1 MQKPIPSARV
11 QPSDKAED
19 LYVEFLAQV
28 DAGTSDDFDG
38 YCAEHPKHAADL
50 QQLRMEDQRLMN
62 LAKDL
67 GFASG
72 SLIDNSKDTG
82 GTTQPA
88 EVDTDDLTKESS
100 RLVESISGRTTSF
113 GKYHLRRMVG
123 QGSMGEV
130 YRVWDEDLRRHLAMK
145 LLSRTY
151 SGGEQADD
159 LRARRA
165 QARFVEEAQVTSQL
179 DHPGI
184 VPVHDIGVSP
194 QGHLYFTMKLV
205 KGRELLRI
213 IQMVHKE
220 DSEWSLTRALGL
232 ILKVT
237 EAMGYAHSKGVLHR
251 DLKPTNVMIGRY
263 GAVYVMD
270 WGLARVLNLDLDSVR
285 LADGHSTL
293 VVGSDRRDKS
303 DNDPDNPEATRDG
316 DSVGTPAYMAPEQ
329 ARGENAQVGPWT
341 DIYGVGAML
350 YHLLTGRAPY
360 TEPGK
365 RIGAQ
370 AVLWR
375 VREGSPVPTQELA
388 PAVPRELHAVVAKA
402 MARNPKERYASME
415 ELGEDIIAFIEGR
428 LVGAGSHRRGAKA
441 LKLIQRNP
449 LGASAAALILAL
461 GAGWMTSD
469 PREAQAAETLSPAG
483 WTQLEQALLDAP
495 ELDLDAQGAAEMLI
509 WLRASMP
516 GHR

>member
-1 MQKPIPSARV
+1 MHKPIPSILV
-11 QPSDKAED
+11 QPSDQAED
-19 LYVEFLAQV
+19 LYVEYLAQV
-28 DAGTSDDFDG
+28 DAGAMDDFDA
-38 YCAEHPKHAADL
+38 YCSEHPKQAADP
-50 QQLRMEDQRLMN
+50 QQLHMEDLRLMN
-62 LAKDL
+62 LAQDL

-72 SLIDNSKDTG
+72 SLVDASDDTS
-82 GTTQPA
+82 GTAQPVELA
-88 EVDTDDLTKESS
+88 SDELTRESS
-100 RLVESISGRTTSF
+100 RLMESISGRTSSF
-113 GKYHLRRMVG
+113 GKYHLRRLVG

-130 YRVWDEDLRRHLAMK
+130 YKVWDEDLRRHLAMK
-145 LLSRTY
+145 LLSRSY
-151 SGGEQADD
+151 STNAPVEDA
-159 LRARRA
+159 RVRRA

-213 IQMVHKE
+213 IQMVHQAQ
-220 DSEWSLTRALGL
+220 SGWSLTRALGL

-270 WGLARVLNLDLDSVR
+270 WGLARVLNPGLESVE
-285 LADGHSTL
+285 LADGHSTQL
-293 VVGSDRRDKS
+293 VGSDRRDRS
-303 DNDPDNPEATRDG
+303 ADDPDNPEATRDG

-360 TEPGK
+360 TEPGQ

-388 PAVPRELHAVVAKA
+388 PLVPRELHAVVAKA
-402 MARNPKERYASME
+402 MARNPKDRYASME
-415 ELGEDIIAFIEGR
+415 HLSDDIIAFVEGR
-428 LVGAGSHRRGAKA
+428 LVSAGERRRGAGL
-441 LKLIQRNP
+441 LKWVQRNP
-449 LGASAAALILAL
+449 VGAGAAGLILAL
-461 GAGWMTSD
+461 GVAWMSSD
-469 PREAQAAETLSPAG
+469 PRETRAAETLSPSG
-483 WTQLEQALLDAP
+483 WTQLEQALIDHSQS
-495 ELDLDAQGAAEMLI
+495 DLDAEAAGELVSR
-509 WLRASMP
+509 LRATLA
-516 GHR
+516 GR

>member
-1 MQKPIPSARV
+1 MQKPIPSAHV
-11 QPSDKAED
+11 QPSDQAED
-19 LYVEFLAQV
+19 LYVEYLAQV
-28 DAGTSDDFDG
+28 DAGAADDFDA
-38 YCAEHPKHAADL
+38 YCSEHPKQAADL
-50 QQLRMEDQRLMN
+50 QQLRMEDLRLMD
-62 LAKDL
+62 LAHNL

-72 SLIDNSKDTG
+72 SLVDAKEETSNTA
-82 GTTQPA
+82 QPVELA
-88 EVDTDDLTKESS
+88 SNDLTKESS
-100 RLVESISGRTTSF
+100 RLVESISGRTSSF

-123 QGSMGEV
+123 RGSMGEV
-130 YRVWDEDLRRHLAMK
+130 YKVWDEDLRRHLAMK
-145 LLSRTY
+145 LLSRSY
-151 SGGEQADD
+151 STNATVEDV
-159 LRARRA
+159 RVRRA

-213 IQMVHKE
+213 IQMVHQ
-220 DSEWSLTRALGL
+220 DQSGWSLTRALGL

-270 WGLARVLNLDLDSVR
+270 WGLARVMNLGLESVE
-285 LADGHSTL
+285 LPDGHSTQII
-293 VVGSDRRDKS
+293 GSDRRDKS
-303 DNDPDNPEATRDG
+303 ADDPDSPEATRHG

-329 ARGENAQVGPWT
+329 ARGENGQVGPWT
-341 DIYGVGAML
+341 DVYGVGAML

-375 VREGSPVPTQELA
+375 VREGSPVPTEELA
-388 PAVPRELHAVVAKA
+388 PLVPRELHAVVAKA
-402 MARNPKERYASME
+402 MARNSRERYGSME
-415 ELGEDIIAFIEGR
+415 ELSEDIVAFMEGR
-428 LVGAGSHRRGAKA
+428 QMSTGQRRRGTGL
-441 LKLIQRNP
+441 LKWVQRNP
-449 LGASAAALILAL
+449 VGVGAAGLILAL
-461 GAGWMTSD
+461 GVGWMNSD
-469 PREAQAAETLSPAG
+469 TREARAAETLSPSG
-483 WTQLEQALLDAP
+483 WTQLEQALVDHSQSALDA
-495 ELDLDAQGAAEMLI
+495 EAAAELVSR
-509 WLRASMP
+509 LRAALA
-516 GHR
+516 GR